1 MKISTY
7 GDEDSYSTGFICD
20 RCGQHGEYQQERWF
34 CLECRADI
42 CFDCISTK
50 GVNVQSKKGL
60 KMQWQWSSDNQHWI
74 GCDWMVVKSG
84 EHAGQIPGLQNRDI
98 IEFLQRVCPI
108 PSKGV
113 ILGTKIPEATFGL
126 AGPIDVVPIDT
137 GIQTIARMSAIQPT
151 IDTMLPR

>member
-1 MKISTY
+1 MPKIFLFVILHFISYTISFLSGLFFSLSYSRFASSLASLFRRTPIWYRHVLYNQDIDTVRLCDEEEGVVAVDCHGHSMKISTY

-60 KMQWQWSSDNQHWI
+60 KMQWQWSSDNQHWM
-74 GCDWMVVKSG
+74 GW
-84 EHAGQIPGLQNRDI
+84 
-98 IEFLQRVCPI
+98 
-108 PSKGV
+108 
-113 ILGTKIPEATFGL
+113 
-126 AGPIDVVPIDT
+126 
-137 GIQTIARMSAIQPT
+137 
-151 IDTMLPR
+151 